1 MRCSLVEKGKTM
13 TVKEKLV
20 EIIENAG
27 YLRQYPGTMARILIE
42 NGVTFATDN
51 NDGCKWIPVAERLP
65 DGEELVMI
73 HCKNGAMFVGYCG
86 KQYCDYERRWRIKTA
101 LNSTKLLNLGRVT
114 HWMPLPE
121 PPKEGVN
128 DGK

>member
-1 MRCSLVEKGKTM
+1 M

-65 DGEELVMI
+65 EVA
-73 HCKNGAMFVGYCG
+73 KNVLCFDNHGRIFIGAYLGAEYKKGLSAFRDTVRGY
-86 KQYCDYERRWRIKTA
+86 
-101 LNSTKLLNLGRVT
+101 GRGTT